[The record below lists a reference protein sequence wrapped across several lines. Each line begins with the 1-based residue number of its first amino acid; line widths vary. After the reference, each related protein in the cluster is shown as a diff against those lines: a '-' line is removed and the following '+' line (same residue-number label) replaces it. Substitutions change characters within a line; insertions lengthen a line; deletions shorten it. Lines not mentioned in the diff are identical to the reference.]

1 MGGPSKRKFSWKPK
15 RKCICL
21 KCKYSQQSDIFS
33 SQLNRKQK
41 RIYNL
46 NVNFELKTTE
56 IVKTKCREK
65 EPHHT
70 QTHREYNCRRGGRL
84 RTFISHGTAKV
95 NICAKSPHYFILI
108 WSAGEKEETTTKK
121 KNTHS
126 SGVQWKSAE
135 RKLPAKSLR
144 EDKDSENISGGW
156 REKKNKNSEGVE
168 IRSNRQSER
177 ENSRKKIKC
186 GRMQTKT
193 KYQNILS
200 TSLCI

>member
-1 MGGPSKRKFSWKPK
+1 MGRPSKRKFRWKPK

-121 KNTHS
+121 KTHT
-126 SGVQWKSAE
+126 VQGCNGKVQSVNCRRRAWEKIRTA
-135 RKLPAKSLR
+135 R
-144 EDKDSENISGGW
+144 ISVEVE
-156 REKKNKNSEGVE
+156 EKK
-168 IRSNRQSER
+168 
-177 ENSRKKIKC
+177 
-186 GRMQTKT
+186 KT
-193 KYQNILS
+193 KIAKEWR
-200 TSLCI
+200 